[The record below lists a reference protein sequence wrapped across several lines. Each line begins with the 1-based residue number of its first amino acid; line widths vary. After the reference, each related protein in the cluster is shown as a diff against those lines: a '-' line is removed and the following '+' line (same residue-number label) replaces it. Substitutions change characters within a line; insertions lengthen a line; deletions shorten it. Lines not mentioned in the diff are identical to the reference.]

1 MIFSDLKTIKTLNP
15 LLSTE
20 IEDLKQIFKSVLVKM
35 TQKQKNDDNNA
46 LETFLRNSKSN
57 QTRSHITKCYCQLKK
72 RGGGGDPIFFFWHN
86 FSSHCSM
93 ICAVLTP
100 WHALQSP
107 GTDRHRKKD
116 EPVALVLRAATQ
128 TIKWAQMGFMEASSW
143 HPPPA

>member
-20 IEDLKQIFKSVLVKM
+20 IEDLKQIFKSALVKM
-35 TQKQKNDDNNA
+35 TEKQKNDNNA

-72 RGGGGDPIFFFWHN
+72 KGVGGGNPNFFWHN
-86 FSSHCSM
+86 FSSRCSM

-100 WHALQSP
+100 WHAVQSP
-107 GTDRHRKKD
+107 GTDGHRKKD
-116 EPVALVLRAATQ
+116 ESVALVLRAATQ
-128 TIKWAQMGFMEASSW
+128 TIKWAQTGFMEASSW
-143 HPPPA
+143 HPPPT